1 MDAFYIFNSILG
13 CLPKEKSVKNIY
25 SEFYV
30 GGNLIK
36 CVTNNHNSNY
46 SKSVLTSGKYKYAYI
61 FRDTTPSERDVRKF
75 IISEHIE
82 EDYDGEV
89 EDIQR

>member
-30 GGNLIK
+30 GCNLIK
-36 CVTNNHNSNY
+36 CFTDNNKSNY

-82 EDYDGEV
+82 GGIDGEM
-89 EDIQR
+89 EDLQG